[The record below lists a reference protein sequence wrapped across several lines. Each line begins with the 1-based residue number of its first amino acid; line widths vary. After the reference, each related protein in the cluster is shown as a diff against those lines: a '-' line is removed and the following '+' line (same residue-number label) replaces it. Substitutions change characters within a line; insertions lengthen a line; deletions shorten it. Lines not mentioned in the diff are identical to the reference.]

1 MKMNPSKTL
10 MKCVGA
16 TLAVCSV
23 MSIVGGAKAGSMG
36 SMNKAK
42 KSVRKTINKM
52 ADVVDTI
59 AAVM

>member
-1 MKMNPSKTL
+1 MKMNTSKTL

-23 MSIVGGAKAGSMG
+23 MSMVGGAKAG